1 MPKGKIIK
9 DHEKQEVTILGKMYA
24 LKAIPTDMQKACAFH
39 GLCQKLGDTTA
50 GMKDFTQAEKSAA
63 IDCVY
68 INLKAGLWR
77 KPGEAVQTIKKKLT
91 EAKEKATPAE
101 LKVLEKLGLV

>member
-1 MPKGKIIK
+1 MPKGKIKK
-9 DHEKQEVTILGKMYA
+9 DWKKHTVTIFDKAYA
-24 LKAIPTDMQKACAFH
+24 LSGIPTDMQVMCSFH

-50 GMKDFTQAEKSAA
+50 SMKDYSQTEKSAA
-63 IDCVY
+63 IDKVY
-68 INLKAGLWR
+68 GNLKAGLWR
-77 KPGEAVQTIKKKLT
+77 VPGEAVQTMKKKLT